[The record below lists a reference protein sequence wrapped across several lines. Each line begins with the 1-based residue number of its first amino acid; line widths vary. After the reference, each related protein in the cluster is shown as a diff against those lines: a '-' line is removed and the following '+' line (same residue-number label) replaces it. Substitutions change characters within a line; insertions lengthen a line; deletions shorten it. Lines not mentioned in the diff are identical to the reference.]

1 MAPYA
6 DQNHLNA
13 WRGKVGDLEFHL
25 NGWLAF
31 RFLTDDTRETEMGPH
46 QVFLTT
52 LMEQTH
58 REGKKTWWI
67 MISDYTVLKG
77 LSQKDNKEFNGSKP
91 LKKKKVKKKVWTYGK
106 RFDTPNENILFGYV
120 ADASHGCFKLWG
132 IGVGRDGNYYFD
144 VVGRRA
150 SLELRTGLDHV
161 LDARVSMSLNNRLD
175 PNKRFHLFLCE

>member
-1 MAPYA
+1 MAPSA

-58 REGKKTWWI
+58 REEKKQTWWI

-91 LKKKKVKKKVWTYGK
+91 LKKKKVKKKCEPTGK
-106 RFDTPNENILFGYV
+106 DLILQ
-120 ADASHGCFKLWG
+120 
-132 IGVGRDGNYYFD
+132 I
-144 VVGRRA
+144 
-150 SLELRTGLDHV
+150 RTFCSGT
-161 LDARVSMSLNNRLD
+161 
-175 PNKRFHLFLCE
+175 